1 MLTNR
6 RDVRIVWGDCDPAGI
21 VFYPRYFEMFDT
33 STTALFERALG
44 MTKFQFVKAYNSV
57 GYPMVDT
64 RARFLLPT
72 RYGDDVVI
80 ETTVTE
86 IRRRPGQDQG
96 DAAAARHGGQAV
108 GGVRPPSCGI
118 SDWHNHL
125 RSLGQPASGVLRF
138 RSRCRQTLRW
148 LWRHCPGM
156 GRSAW
161 HPGCFSWHV

>member
-21 VFYPRYFEMFDT
+21 VYYPRYFEMFDT

-44 MTKFQFVKAYNSV
+44 MTKYEFVKAYDTV

-80 ETTVTE
+80 ETEITE
-86 IRRRPGQDQG
+86 IKRSSFSLQGRSIAGLTLDHSCSRPLAKFCNSLGT
-96 DAAAARHGGQAV
+96 AACLASPIH
-108 GGVRPPSCGI
+108 S
-118 SDWHNHL
+118 
-125 RSLGQPASGVLRF
+125 RSLPES
-138 RSRCRQTLRW
+138 RSRRIVEHCRARSMLWLRDGD
-148 LWRHCPGM
+148 C
-156 GRSAW
+156 
-161 HPGCFSWHV
+161 

>member
-80 ETTVTE
+80 ETAIIGQKGKDSVYE
-86 IRRRPGQDQG
+86 CPRRLRVAFCPS
-96 DAAAARHGGQAV
+96 AI
-108 GGVRPPSCGI
+108 PPAGNRLS
-118 SDWHNHL
+118 
-125 RSLGQPASGVLRF
+125 Q
-138 RSRCRQTLRW
+138 
-148 LWRHCPGM
+148 M
-156 GRSAW
+156 GRCS
-161 HPGCFSWHV
+161 

>member
-80 ETTVTE
+80 ETTITE
-86 IRRRPGQDQG
+86 IRRSSFDI
-96 DAAAARHGGQAV
+96 RHRLMKDGEPAV
-108 GGVRPPSCGI
+108 EGFETRVWVERDPADPDKIKATPLPP
-118 SDWHNHL
+118 DMVAKL
-125 RSLGQPASGVLRF
+125 
-138 RSRCRQTLRW
+138 
-148 LWRHCPGM
+148 
-156 GRSAW
+156 SAE
-161 HPGCFSWHV
+161 

>member
-21 VFYPRYFEMFDT
+21 VYYPRYFEMFDA

-44 MTKFQFVKAYNSV
+44 MTKYQFVKAYESL

-80 ETTVTE
+80 ETTIME
-86 IRRRPGQDQG
+86 IRRSSFDV
-96 DAAAARHGGQAV
+96 RHRLTKGGELAV
-108 GGVRPPSCGI
+108 EGFETRVWVVRDPADPDKIKAKALPPEMVAK
-118 SDWHNHL
+118 L
-125 RSLGQPASGVLRF
+125 
-138 RSRCRQTLRW
+138 
-148 LWRHCPGM
+148 
-156 GRSAW
+156 SAE
-161 HPGCFSWHV
+161 

>member
-44 MTKFQFVKAYNSV
+44 MTKYQFVKAYESV

-72 RYGDDVVI
+72 R
-80 ETTVTE
+80 T
-86 IRRRPGQDQG
+86 
-96 DAAAARHGGQAV
+96 
-108 GGVRPPSCGI
+108 
-118 SDWHNHL
+118 
-125 RSLGQPASGVLRF
+125 RSR
-138 RSRCRQTLRW
+138 RSRCRPRWWPSCLRGDTPA
-148 LWRHCPGM
+148 LRHP
-156 GRSAW
+156 
-161 HPGCFSWHV
+161 

>member
-86 IRRRPGQDQG
+86 IRRSSFDI
-96 DAAAARHGGQAV
+96 RHRLMKEGELAV
-108 GGVRPPSCGI
+108 EGFETRVWVERDPADPDKIKAKPLPP
-118 SDWHNHL
+118 DMVAKL
-125 RSLGQPASGVLRF
+125 
-138 RSRCRQTLRW
+138 
-148 LWRHCPGM
+148 
-156 GRSAW
+156 SA
-161 HPGCFSWHV
+161 G